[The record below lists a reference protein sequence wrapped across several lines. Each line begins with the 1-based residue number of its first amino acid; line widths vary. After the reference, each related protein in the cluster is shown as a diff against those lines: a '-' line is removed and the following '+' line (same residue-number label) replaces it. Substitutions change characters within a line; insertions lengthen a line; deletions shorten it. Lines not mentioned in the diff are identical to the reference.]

1 MQVLLTWEC
10 TIAHAIP
17 WDTFFPWIKKD
28 TDKARFVAAISK
40 ASIEHEYKLN
50 RTGWIAC
57 DPLAVAVAIRPELI
71 EEAQVQSF
79 ASLCAAH
86 DVICMY
92 KCWCCHSARAQT
104 CTEVACL
111 AWESVCV
118 GTSFQC
124 LPWHANGLQDNLAT
138 LLAMREMLS
147 CPERAERLLLQELYC
162 AVELHGSLTRGM
174 STFDWNKTLKHK
186 PNVAL
191 VQKVNLHGFNAM
203 MDASTD

>member
-1 MQVLLTWEC
+1 MPAQVLLTWEC

-79 ASLCAAH
+79 AFLCATLASLF
-86 DVICMY
+86 ICMRN
-92 KCWCCHSARAQT
+92 CWCCHPAEAQS
-104 CTEVACL
+104 CTVLACL
-111 AWESVCV
+111 AWENSGGGPFSVP
-118 GTSFQC
+118 S
-124 LPWHANGLQDNLAT
+124 T
-138 LLAMREMLS
+138 L
-147 CPERAERLLLQELYC
+147 
-162 AVELHGSLTRGM
+162 
-174 STFDWNKTLKHK
+174 FK
-186 PNVAL
+186 
-191 VQKVNLHGFNAM
+191 
-203 MDASTD
+203 

>member
-1 MQVLLTWEC
+1 MPAQVLLTWEC

-79 ASLCAAH
+79 AFLCATQPH
-86 DVICMY
+86 Y
-92 KCWCCHSARAQT
+92 SF
-104 CTEVACL
+104 AC
-111 AWESVCV
+111 
-118 GTSFQC
+118 
-124 LPWHANGLQDNLAT
+124 AT
-138 LLAMREMLS
+138 AGAAIQ
-147 CPERAERLLLQELYC
+147 PRL
-162 AVELHGSLTRGM
+162 R
-174 STFDWNKTLKHK
+174 
-186 PNVAL
+186 VAL
-191 VQKVNLHGFNAM
+191 CLHA
-203 MDASTD
+203 

>member
-71 EEAQVQSF
+71 EEAQVQPF
-79 ASLCAAH
+79 AFLCAAP
-86 DVICMY
+86 
-92 KCWCCHSARAQT
+92 
-104 CTEVACL
+104 
-111 AWESVCV
+111 
-118 GTSFQC
+118 SF
-124 LPWHANGLQDNLAT
+124 T
-138 LLAMREMLS
+138 M
-147 CPERAERLLLQELYC
+147 
-162 AVELHGSLTRGM
+162 
-174 STFDWNKTLKHK
+174 
-186 PNVAL
+186 
-191 VQKVNLHGFNAM
+191 
-203 MDASTD
+203 